1 MKEYKF
7 ICPNCHGTSI
17 ERTEFGCVVTYT
29 VFGFNDQTLPEY
41 GDNIVHESE
50 DGHFNCEACGRVIP
64 IDEVEDDGY
73 SSDEDKLVEWLSR
86 QPYNA
91 DQLLEDL

>member
-7 ICPNCHGTSI
+7 ICPACNSTSI
-17 ERTEFGCVVTYT
+17 ERTESGCIATYQ
-29 VFGFNDQTLPEY
+29 VFGFNDQTGPVY
-41 GDNIVHESE
+41 GDTIIHDS
-50 DGHFNCEACGRVIP
+50 DRGWFNCESCGWVIP
-64 IDEVEDDGY
+64 INEIIDDY
-73 SSDEDKLVEWLSR
+73 WTDEDKLVEWLSR